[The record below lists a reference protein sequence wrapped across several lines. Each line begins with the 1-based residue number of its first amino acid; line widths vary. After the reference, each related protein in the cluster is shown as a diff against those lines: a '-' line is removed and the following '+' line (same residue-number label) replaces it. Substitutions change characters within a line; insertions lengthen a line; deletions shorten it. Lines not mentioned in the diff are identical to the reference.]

1 MPRLSDRTLKVLDIL
16 AAIGVLIAI
25 FFAKEN
31 PQFWLLYAVGCVAFA
46 AIGYY
51 QKLTGL
57 FLLNVVAAVIGLKNF
72 FF

>member
-1 MPRLSDRTLKVLDIL
+1 MPQLSDRTLKVLDIT

-25 FFAKEN
+25 FFAKQN
-31 PQFWLLYAVGCVAFA
+31 PHYWLLYTIGCIAFA
-46 AIGYY
+46 VIGYY

-57 FLLNVVAAVIGLKNF
+57 LLLNVIAAAIGLKNF